1 MTNKD
6 GLRFAVTATL
16 LLWLGL
22 MLAPAVLAD
31 EAWLE
36 LEHPSL
42 DALYASSRQ
51 PSAQYRA
58 AKLDAVSVWFP
69 DATADAARHAE
80 ELRQL
85 TGDYFEAA
93 IVDRGLAL
101 TGSGSDGSDGNGVVI
116 VRVQLIDLRAL
127 AGDGNIPDWAANFR
141 FRVAAGRVT
150 LVAELVDAV
159 TGKTVLRMADLQDIP
174 TIDTPAAVDRMVQH
188 WGDIVAQHAVVLP
201 GALQL
206 AGSL

>member
-42 DALYASSRQ
+42 DARYASSRQ
-51 PSAQYRA
+51 PTAQYRA
-58 AKLDAVSVWFP
+58 ARLDAVSVWFP
-69 DATADAARHAE
+69 DASADAARHAE

-101 TGSGSDGSDGNGVVI
+101 TGSGSDDNGVVI

-127 AGDGNIPDWAANFR
+127 AGDGTIPDWAGNFR
-141 FRVAAGRVT
+141 FRVASGRVT

-174 TIDTPAAVDRMVQH
+174 TIDTPAAVDRMLQH

-206 AGSL
+206 AGSP